1 MKRSFSLIALSL
13 SITACG
19 GGGGSDS
26 TPTTPVT
33 PTPTPTTYTVTVT
46 TSDGGSSSV
55 TSEAVNENST
65 LAITLTPDSGYELTR
80 AEGCDGTLNGTT
92 YTTGAITA
100 TCTVSATFS
109 EIDTTVNVTSAAQ
122 SGGMLY
128 PSSVTTQQG
137 ERVSMTLVPDVT
149 NMIDA
154 VSGCNG
160 SLKGNVYSFTASESC
175 EVSATFTPQSDT
187 TTRSSTGGQKTL
199 VLPVSFAGRDSLED
213 FGTDDLTALFI
224 TDADA
229 INQYVVNASEGAA
242 WLEPH
247 VMSNY
252 TLTATD
258 TTSSG
263 ETYGFSFIDNEVM
276 LGDAQLQEIYA
287 WIAENVADYTSYD
300 RLITVINDSP
310 NTPYVCYASLNHS
323 NVLESWDHYAAYTA
337 SECVSKATLLHNL
350 GHTFGM
356 RHTNASRCEALPAAS
371 FAYRSTEDCAEDG
384 DESPF
389 PMGDIDD
396 HEAAFTAPMRNLAG
410 WLTTDNVMI
419 ATAASDVDLAQSSS
433 PAGGVQLLRVPYA
446 RDANGDAVYINF
458 EVKTPIGPDAS
469 LFEEIDSDAAYQ
481 LMVSIPQT
489 RYTTGTNS
497 PLDALYLMPEDESTL
512 GITEDYVDTY
522 RGITVNVNGTQGTG
536 EALTVSLSVTPPA
549 LIPQPALST
558 LPGAAANET
567 VTVTL
572 TNESDSTVSGLSET
586 LDGLNAAYFTIQSS
600 TCAGATLASDASC
613 TVVVARTSNNP
624 ALAAVRFSSDSGA
637 VQQAEVEAI
646 AINQTYD
653 SAATLEWMTLSDYP
667 RMSLFEAVAF
677 CERREDGGNTDW
689 RVPMQ
694 EELNAAFVE
703 SATPPLDLGS
713 ATYDRYFWSVSI
725 AADLSMNTLAVT
737 SEGNSMADSPR
748 SSIRHVVCTRT
759 L

>member
-1 MKRSFSLIALSL
+1 MKRSLSL
-13 SITACG
+13 VAISLSLTACG

-26 TPTTPVT
+26 SPSTPVT

-55 TSEAVNENST
+55 TSQAVNENST
-65 LAITLTPDSGYELTR
+65 LAITLTPDTGYELTS
-80 AEGCDGTLNGTT
+80 AEGCSGSLDGNT
-92 YTTGAITA
+92 YTTGTITA
-100 TCTVSATFS
+100 ACTVSATFT
-109 EIDTTVNVTSAAQ
+109 EIDTTVNVTSAAVT
-122 SGGMLY
+122 GGVLY
-128 PSSVTTQQG
+128 PDSVTTEQG
-137 ERVSMTLVPDVT
+137 EMVSMTLVPDVT

-154 VSGCNG
+154 VSGCDG
-160 SLKGNVYSFTASESC
+160 TLKGNVYSFTASENC
-175 EVSATFTPQSDT
+175 EVTASFTPQSDT
-187 TTRSSTGGQKTL
+187 TTRSNTGGQKTL
-199 VLPVSFAGRDSLED
+199 VLPVSFAGRDALDD
-213 FGTDDLTALFI
+213 FGTDDLTAMFI
-224 TDADA
+224 TDDDA
-229 INQYVVNASEGAA
+229 INQYVVDASEGAA

-247 VMSNY
+247 VMANY
-252 TLTATD
+252 TLTSTD

-263 ETYGFSFIDNEVM
+263 EAYGFTFIDNEVM
-276 LGDAQLQEIYA
+276 IGDAQLQEIYS
-287 WIAENVADYTSYD
+287 WIAANVDDYTSYD
-300 RLITVINDSP
+300 RLITVINDTP
-310 NTPYVCYASLNHS
+310 NTPYVCYASLNS
-323 NVLESWDHYAAYTA
+323 SSGLQSWDHYAAYTA
-337 SECVSKATLLHNL
+337 SECVSKATLLHDL

-356 RHTNASRCEALPAAS
+356 RHANASRCETLPAAS

-396 HEAAFTAPMRNLAG
+396 HEAMFTAPMRNLAG
-410 WLTTDNVMI
+410 WLTGDNVMV
-419 ATAASDVDLAQSSS
+419 ATSAADVELAQSSS
-433 PAGGVQLLRVPYA
+433 PNGGVQLLRVPYA

-458 EVKTPIGPDAS
+458 EVKAPIGPDAS
-469 LFEEIDSDAAYQ
+469 LFDEIESDAAYQ
-481 LMVSIPQT
+481 LLVSIPQT

-497 PLDALYLMPEDESTL
+497 PLDTLYLMPEDESTL

-558 LPGAAANET
+558 LPGAGFDET

-572 TNESDSTVSGLSET
+572 TNESDSTVSGLTET

-600 TCAGATLASDASC
+600 TCAGATLAPDASC
-613 TVVVARTSNNP
+613 SVVVARTSVYP
-624 ALAAVRFSSDSGA
+624 ALAAVRFGSDSGA

-653 SAATLEWMTLSDYP
+653 STATLEWMTLSDYP

-694 EELNAAFVE
+694 EELNAAFVA
-703 SATPPLDLGS
+703 SGTPPLDLGS

-725 AADLSMNTLAVT
+725 AADQSMNTLAVT
-737 SEGNSMADSPR
+737 SEGNSMANSPR